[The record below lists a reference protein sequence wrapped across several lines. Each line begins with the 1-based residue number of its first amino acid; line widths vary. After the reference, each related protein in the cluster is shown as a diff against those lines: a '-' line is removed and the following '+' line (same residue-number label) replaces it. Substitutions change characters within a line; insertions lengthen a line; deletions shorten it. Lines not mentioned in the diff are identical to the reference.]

1 MSGEEQEQPNQRDG
15 CFFRVTKHRV
25 CLGSLTICLLVVLG
39 VLFGIL
45 FYRDGQKQKRIEKLE
60 DMAAE
65 MMRDQER
72 YFRLI
77 GEQRE
82 KIDNQSKEI
91 SDLQIKYNDF
101 VAIPQDFVKM
111 KVDSLREELT
121 DTILSYHHLSI
132 ENATALVTRLSQDT
146 NASIGE
152 VLLQLEN
159 IIIATDQRISSV
171 NQTAVRLS
179 AKSEQ
184 IEAELYT
191 LNNSQ
196 EELREESY
204 TNISRLES
212 SLDQY
217 ISQQAALNNQLAE
230 VNTRQDGNLSVI
242 QTDLSILRDEQNVH
256 EDRIRRLEGI
266 RNAELGL
273 TSSITIVCVTAA
285 TLFLFFC

>member
-1 MSGEEQEQPNQRDG
+1 
-15 CFFRVTKHRV
+15 
-25 CLGSLTICLLVVLG
+25 
-39 VLFGIL
+39 
-45 FYRDGQKQKRIEKLE
+45 
-60 DMAAE
+60 

-77 GEQRE
+77 SEQRE

-91 SDLQIKYNDF
+91 SDLQTKYNNF

-121 DTILSYHHLSI
+121 DTILSYHHISI

-152 VLLQLEN
+152 ILLQLEN

-171 NQTAVRLS
+171 IQTAVKLS

-191 LNNSQ
+191 LKISH

-204 TNISRLES
+204 TNLSKVES
-212 SLDQY
+212 SLNQHV
-217 ISQQAALNNQLAE
+217 SQQAALNNQLAE
-230 VNTRQDGNLSVI
+230 VNTTQEN
-242 QTDLSILRDEQNVH
+242 
-256 EDRIRRLEGI
+256 
-266 RNAELGL
+266 
-273 TSSITIVCVTAA
+273 
-285 TLFLFFC
+285 